1 MKEKMICP
9 CCRVTVK
16 DLKNAVKNGADSFKA
31 VKKETKVGCRC
42 GKCRKKAKKTVK
54 KLLLK

>member
-9 CCRVTVK
+9 CCCVTAK
-16 DLKNAVKNGADSFKA
+16 DLKKAVKNGADSFKA

-54 KLLLK
+54 KLLMK